1 MIAYK
6 IKKYLQFTE
15 SVRAIVDFYYE
26 CEKAHFECS
35 KSKNH
40 IFKHFK
46 IAKDFL
52 DVPLT
57 PQEIDNF

>member
-1 MIAYK
+1 MTAYET
-6 IKKYLQFTE
+6 KKYLQFTE

-40 IFKHFK
+40 IFKHLK
-46 IAKDFL
+46 IAKDFIRG
-52 DVPLT
+52 PLT
-57 PQEIDNF
+57 PPENR